1 MPVWALLTTFLLV
14 VAGAAIG
21 FRYSTEGSFDTLHVI
36 LTIFLA
42 VNVLVCLWQ
51 WCLFLRR
58 DYIGTRVDHWRTQG
72 EVMGASASKAFMNTR
87 LSISQIF
94 SVTFWS
100 EIYSVYSVTDPAYTD
115 KTSCGFNTD
124 IWNGFWTFIPTVLL
138 LVTFASPFIPPFVTG
153 VIGIALFHQWIFGTV
168 MYSASFYVGGHYKS
182 VSTSDAFLFIWVING
197 SWILCAVLGF
207 YVSVRL
213 ILNQNYGVL
222 GF

>member
-1 MPVWALLTTFLLV
+1 MPVWVLLTTFLLV

-36 LTIFLA
+36 LTMLLA

-58 DYIGTRVDHWRTQG
+58 DYIGTRVEHWREQG
-72 EVMGASASKAFMNTR
+72 VKMGVSASKAFMNTR
-87 LSISQIF
+87 LSFSQIF

-138 LVTFASPFIPPFVTG
+138 LVTFAAPFIPPFVTG
-153 VIGIALFHQWIFGTV
+153 VIGIALFHHWIIGTI

-182 VSTSDAFLFIWVING
+182 ISVSDAFLFIWVING

-213 ILNQNYGVL
+213 ILDQNYGVL

>member
-1 MPVWALLTTFLLV
+1 MPVWALLSTFLVV
-14 VAGAAIG
+14 VAGTAIG
-21 FRYSTEGSFDTLHVI
+21 FRYSTQNSFDPIHVI
-36 LTIFLA
+36 LTVFLA

-58 DYIGTRVDHWRTQG
+58 DYIGTRVEHWREQG
-72 EVMGASASKAFMNTR
+72 VKMGVSASKAFMNTR
-87 LSISQIF
+87 LSLSQIF

-182 VSTSDAFLFIWVING
+182 VSASDAFLFIWVING

-213 ILNQNYGVL
+213 ILDQNYEVL